1 MHKKEI
7 TIVSI
12 ADYYSTMDE
21 ETNQGARAE
30 FARRLREMRVLRGYR
45 TARSFARALEI
56 DENRY
61 TRYER
66 AEVEPSLELIQRIC
80 QLLTIG
86 PNELLGHAHA
96 YAQQRPAALGMAER
110 HSPMLSEPRHDEAAS
125 NASRTQQ
132 ADALR
137 WLIAREIVTLSGEVG
152 DDQLQ
157 RISQTFAKLDRP
169 FAGLAELLSGS
180 DVARNGNAAA
190 TGRLRELVEQ
200 LAQLLTDDGDGAA
213 MRRR

>member
-1 MHKKEI
+1 M
-7 TIVSI
+7 
-12 ADYYSTMDE
+12 
-21 ETNQGARAE
+21 
-30 FARRLREMRVLRGYR
+30 LRGFR

-80 QLLTIG
+80 QLLDIG
-86 PNELLGHAHA
+86 PNELLGHALT
-96 YAQQRPAALGMAER
+96 YAQHRPAAMGLAER
-110 HSPMLSEPRHDEAAS
+110 HSPLIPAEPRHDEAAS
-125 NASRTQQ
+125 AGNRTQQ

-169 FAGLAELLSGS
+169 FAGLAELLAGS

-200 LAQLLTDDGDGAA
+200 LAQLLTDDGGGAA
-213 MRRR
+213 VRRR